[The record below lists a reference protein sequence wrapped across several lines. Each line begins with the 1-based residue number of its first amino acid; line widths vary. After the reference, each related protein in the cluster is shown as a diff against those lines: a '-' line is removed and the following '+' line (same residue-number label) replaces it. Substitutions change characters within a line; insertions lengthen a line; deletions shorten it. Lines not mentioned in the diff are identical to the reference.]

1 MLIVV
6 ALRTQMADQQ
16 QINMETRLL
25 QLELSM
31 DAAKR
36 DIEELKELL
45 MNLTFMVNELNDK
58 INLLTNG

>member
-1 MLIVV
+1 
-6 ALRTQMADQQ
+6 
-16 QINMETRLL
+16 METRLL

-45 MNLTFMVNELNDK
+45 TNLTFMVTQLNDK

>member
-1 MLIVV
+1 
-6 ALRTQMADQQ
+6 
-16 QINMETRLL
+16 METRLL

-45 MNLTFMVNELNDK
+45 MNLTYMVNELNSK
-58 INLLTNG
+58 INLLSIR

>member
-1 MLIVV
+1 
-6 ALRTQMADQQ
+6 
-16 QINMETRLL
+16 METRIL

-45 MNLTFMVNELNDK
+45 MNLTFMVNDLSNK
-58 INLLTNG
+58 IPYLTNG

>member
-1 MLIVV
+1 
-6 ALRTQMADQQ
+6 
-16 QINMETRLL
+16 METRIL

-45 MNLTFMVNELNDK
+45 TNLTFMVNELNDK
-58 INLLTNG
+58 INLLSNG

>member
-1 MLIVV
+1 
-6 ALRTQMADQQ
+6 
-16 QINMETRLL
+16 METRLL

-45 MNLTFMVNELNDK
+45 INLTYMVNELNSK
-58 INLLTNG
+58 INLLSIR

>member
-1 MLIVV
+1 
-6 ALRTQMADQQ
+6 
-16 QINMETRLL
+16 METRLL

-45 MNLTFMVNELNDK
+45 MNLTYIVNELNDK
-58 INLLTNG
+58 VNKLVNDN

>member
-1 MLIVV
+1 
-6 ALRTQMADQQ
+6 
-16 QINMETRLL
+16 METRLL

-45 MNLTFMVNELNDK
+45 MNLTFIVNELNDK
-58 INLLTNG
+58 VNKLVNEN

>member
-1 MLIVV
+1 M
-6 ALRTQMADQQ
+6 
-16 QINMETRLL
+16 MESRIL

-45 MNLTFMVNELNDK
+45 MNLTFMVNELNNK
-58 INLLTNG
+58 INTLSIR

>member
-1 MLIVV
+1 
-6 ALRTQMADQQ
+6 
-16 QINMETRLL
+16 METRIL

-45 MNLTFMVNELNDK
+45 MNLTFMVNELNNK
-58 INLLTNG
+58 INTLSIR

>member
-1 MLIVV
+1 
-6 ALRTQMADQQ
+6 
-16 QINMETRLL
+16 METRLL

-45 MNLTFMVNELNDK
+45 MNLTFMVNQLNTS
-58 INLLTNG
+58 INDLIESK